1 MSCLSLIYLHYFC
14 QQTHEVTSL
23 IRGNNI
29 KLQLTNSNIVFEDNH
44 LIIVNKPSG
53 LLVQG
58 DKTRDKS
65 LIDLVKEY
73 LKITYSKKGNVFL
86 GLVNRIDRPT
96 SGIVIL
102 AKTSKALSRM
112 NALIKNRKIKKYYW
126 AIISKTFPKNH
137 GVLNGWFRK
146 NSKLN
151 KSFIYEK
158 KVSNSKL
165 GSLKYTR
172 IKDFKKYSLFEIDL
186 ETGRHHQIRTHFSK
200 LGYPIVGD
208 LKYGAKRSLKDG
220 SIYLHSRR
228 IIFEHPI
235 KKIEL
240 DLTATPPKN
249 SLWSASLFD

>member
-14 QQTHEVTSL
+14 QQTHEVTSP

-112 NALIKNRKIKKYYW
+112 KAINNNIKNKNYYLPF
-126 AIISKTFPKNH
+126 ITKT
-137 GVLNGWFRK
+137 FRK
-146 NSKLN
+146 NK
-151 KSFIYEK
+151 
-158 KVSNSKL
+158 
-165 GSLKYTR
+165 
-172 IKDFKKYSLFEIDL
+172 
-186 ETGRHHQIRTHFSK
+186 
-200 LGYPIVGD
+200 
-208 LKYGAKRSLKDG
+208 
-220 SIYLHSRR
+220 
-228 IIFEHPI
+228 
-235 KKIEL
+235 
-240 DLTATPPKN
+240 
-249 SLWSASLFD
+249 AS